1 MITELE
7 HQVSH
12 LQRSQVEIQNFLV
25 DDPTDKDLKI
35 ALKENCH
42 ILIERLEKIKIFKTQ
57 LAQIDPAYSIEL
69 ALETATL
76 DKGVDVDSESLR
88 IKPSNPPMTT
98 SAGIYL

>member
-1 MITELE
+1 MSSPLRDMITELE

-35 ALKENCH
+35 AL
-42 ILIERLEKIKIFKTQ
+42 KIFKTQ

-88 IKPSNPPMTT
+88 IKPSTPPMTT